1 MAEIL
6 SESLLLAAVLGAIA
20 AAIPLLLATLGESV
34 GEASG
39 VLNLGIEGQMLF
51 GAYVGFVVAYAT
63 QHVWLGMLAACAVGL
78 LSALPM
84 LLALVLNLNQ
94 IVVGLAVYLGGLG
107 ITSVMHELWLSE
119 SNPRIAPGFDWIG
132 VAAVLLV
139 IAVQLIMSRTRW
151 GLLVQAT
158 GYNPKSVEV
167 AGASVLGIRA
177 LSVIFGSVCSAL
189 AGAYLSIQVVGTFTP
204 GMTHGLGFL
213 AIIVTVLARTK
224 IWTGALLS
232 LAFGMIVALG
242 TFSQLT
248 ELSVPSD
255 VISIIPFVLVMIVL
269 GFTRKR
275 QLDNRVLGVNY
286 ER

>member
-6 SESLLLAAVLGAIA
+6 SASVLLAAVLGAIA

-34 GEASG
+34 GESSG
-39 VLNLGIEGQMLF
+39 VLNLGVEGQMLL
-51 GAYVGFVVAYAT
+51 GAYVGFVVSYSS
-63 QHVWLGMLAACAVGL
+63 QQVWLGMLAACAVGL
-78 LSALPM
+78 LSSIPM
-84 LLALVLNLNQ
+84 VLALVLNLNQ

-107 ITSVMHELWLSE
+107 ITSVMHELWLSD
-119 SNPRIAPGFDWIG
+119 SNPRIAPGFDWIAI
-132 VAAVLLV
+132 AAVLLV
-139 IAVQLIMSRTRW
+139 IAVQILMSRTRL

-158 GYNPKSVEV
+158 GYNPRAAEV
-167 AGASVLGIRA
+167 AGASVLRIRA
-177 LSVIFGSVCSAL
+177 FSVLFASVCSAL
-189 AGAYLSIQVVGTFTP
+189 AGAYLSVQVVGTFTP